1 MRGHDGCGLGGY
13 LMIGI
18 YEMGYRRVPSN
29 IMHFSG
35 RVRALHSLELV
46 RLTLPDG

>member
-1 MRGHDGCGLGGY
+1 MRGHDGCGLGEY

-29 IMHFSG
+29 IMHFSSQVSVYCIRLSSYLTG
-35 RVRALHSLELV
+35 R
-46 RLTLPDG
+46 